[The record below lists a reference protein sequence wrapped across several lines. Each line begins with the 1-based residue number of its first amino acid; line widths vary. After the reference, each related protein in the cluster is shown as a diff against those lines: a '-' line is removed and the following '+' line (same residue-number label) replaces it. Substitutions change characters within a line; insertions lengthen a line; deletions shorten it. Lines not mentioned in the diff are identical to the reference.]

1 MKKLLIIYSIL
12 FLSAFNVQSQAWE
25 LGKNSVKVD
34 VLQFIFSGNI
44 EIDYERYWSN
54 GSSIMISGGYTFR
67 GLSAQIRRYDR
78 WGANAEIQYRKFIL
92 PFKLNDKFRVYMG
105 PFIRYKFLEYTR
117 DEIITEGVVDNNG
130 NWSSVEI
137 KYNSIDQFSS
147 YYTGFVFGFSSYIG
161 KSIEFDMFIGAGV
174 KINGRVLYPDEYGFL
189 QTKSFGMAVNP
200 GFSGVLPR
208 FGIRLGGL
216 F

>member
-44 EIDYERYWSN
+44 EMDYERYWSN
-54 GSSIMISGGYTFR
+54 GSSIIISGGYTFR

-92 PFKLNDKFRVYMG
+92 PFQLNDKFRVYMG

-117 DEIITEGVVDNNG
+117 DEIVTESVVDNNG

-147 YYTGFVFGFSSYIG
+147 YYTGFVFGFSSYLG
-161 KSIEFDMFIGAGV
+161 KHVELDMFIGAGV

>member
-1 MKKLLIIYSIL
+1 MKQRLIIYCIVS
-12 FLSAFNVQSQAWE
+12 LSAFNVQSQDWK

-34 VLQFIFSGNI
+34 VLQLIFSGNI
-44 EIDYERYWSN
+44 EMDYERYRSN
-54 GSSIMISGGYTFR
+54 GSSIIISGGYTIK
-67 GLSAQIRRYDR
+67 GLSAQIRRYER

-92 PFKLNDKFRVYMG
+92 PFQLNDKFRAYMG
-105 PFIRYKFLEYTR
+105 PFIRYKFLEYSRNETVM
-117 DEIITEGVVDNNG
+117 EQIEDNNG

-137 KYNSIDQFSS
+137 TYNSIDQFSS
-147 YYTGFVFGFSSYIG
+147 YYTGFVFGFSSYLG
-161 KSIEFDMFIGAGV
+161 KHVELDMFIGAGV

>member
-1 MKKLLIIYSIL
+1 MKKLLILYSIL

-44 EIDYERYWSN
+44 EMDYERYWSN
-54 GSSIMISGGYTFR
+54 GSSIIISGGYTFR

-92 PFKLNDKFRVYMG
+92 PFQLNDKFRVYMG

-117 DEIITEGVVDNNG
+117 DEIVTESVVDNNG

-147 YYTGFVFGFSSYIG
+147 YYTGFVFGFSSYLG
-161 KSIEFDMFIGAGV
+161 KHVELDMFIGAGV